1 MESQID
7 VVKRGVDELSQS
19 ILKIKKQI
27 ISYTKLDSDERQ
39 QVRS

>member
-1 MESQID
+1 
-7 VVKRGVDELSQS
+7 VDELSQS

-39 QVRS
+39 QVRSQMQEAMKIAD